1 MLYLWISANKPL
13 VLFPA
18 FVDLVHNLLMHD
30 DVSKILL
37 KSVQVTA
44 IAPLFKGS
52 CIMPSELWIRLLSSD
67 AFSKM
72 SGCLINAFTFLVMY
86 HFHLRNQKVAS
97 RRKARHIND
106 NSLSVHQSYTFWY
119 LAQKEGVW
127 ALNTAPS
134 SWGMVMLPRP
144 MCFHNCLILIPVR
157 SGKIGQNMM
166 ITWAEIWLLSVDC
179 VRCQLW
185 ADVPLFH
192 QFYTF
197 KFRYTEYT
205 DHFYV

>member
-72 SGCLINAFTFLVMY
+72 FGCLINAFTFLVMY

-119 LAQKEGVW
+119 LARKEGVW

-134 SWGMVMLPRP
+134 SGGMVMLPRP
-144 MCFHNCLILIPVR
+144 MCFHNCLILTPVR
-157 SGKIGQNMM
+157 SGKKDRSEHDDNLGRNLTSVCGLCEMS
-166 ITWAEIWLLSVDC
+166 ALSW
-179 VRCQLW
+179 RS
-185 ADVPLFH
+185 
-192 QFYTF
+192 TF
-197 KFRYTEYT
+197 SSVL
-205 DHFYV
+205 HIQI